1 MAQIYDRFQ
10 IDNGHLFAQ
19 LIVDTLLYTILQ
31 SAQPDSS
38 EIFKQKE
45 GGWP

>member
-38 EIFKQKE
+38 DRVQCFAKD
-45 GGWP
+45 